1 MPPRIYTIGTPQNP
15 FLQVV
20 YFILGGLLLI
30 GAVLMGAVIL
40 SFVMALAL
48 ILGLV
53 VFVRVWWL
61 KRKLGRSRKRSGRS
75 GDVLEV
81 EYTVVDER
89 DERNDRDS

>member
-1 MPPRIYTIGTPQNP
+1 MPPRIYTIGTPTNP

-40 SFVMALAL
+40 SFAFALAL
-48 ILGLV
+48 VVGLV
-53 VFVRVWWL
+53 IYARVWWL
-61 KRKLGRSRKRSGRS
+61 RRKLRRSGGGAGAE

-81 EYTVVDER
+81 EYRVVDER
-89 DERNDRDS
+89 DERKG